1 MISPDLSTVSLAGS
15 PASPIADFS
24 VHTTSSA
31 TRGEGPRAPTA
42 GKSVSPALSPSIT
55 RRLAGVVP
63 ANLQLNAPWHAIRG
77 AREEAKRRMLDY
89 SPSLMISWCVVRA
102 MERHAA
108 FRRLVQKDGSILEV
122 ETFDLGVAVALE
134 GDRLGTA
141 PIRGASQLAWGE
153 FAEAYA
159 TGVAAV
165 RSGRIPDVQAPVNV
179 TSLGAFG
186 VETGIPIVVP
196 PSMATLFI
204 GKAHYQ
210 LAHDGAGIQPVEV
223 VTLSLTFDH
232 KVVNGAGAAAFLHT
246 VKTNLAGFR
255 LEQ

>member
-1 MISPDLSTVSLAGS
+1 M
-15 PASPIADFS
+15 
-24 VHTTSSA
+24 
-31 TRGEGPRAPTA
+31 
-42 GKSVSPALSPSIT
+42 
-55 RRLAGVVP
+55 P
-63 ANLQLNAPWHAIRG
+63 ANLQLNAPWQAIRA
-77 AREEAKRRMLDY
+77 AREEAKQRRLDY

-108 FRRLVQKDGSILEV
+108 FRRLVQKDGSIVEV

-141 PIRGASQLAWGE
+141 PLRAASKLSWSE

-159 TGVAAV
+159 LGVAAV
-165 RSGRIPDVQAPVNV
+165 RAGRIADVQAPVNV

-186 VETGIPIVVP
+186 VENGIPIVVP
-196 PSMATLFI
+196 PSMGTLFI

-210 LAHDGAGIQPVEV
+210 LADSGAGVQPLEV

-246 VKTNLAGFR
+246 IKTNLADFR
-255 LEQ
+255 LED

>member
-1 MISPDLSTVSLAGS
+1 MISSDLSTVALGAAPVSPVADVAVVRAPAGS
-15 PASPIADFS
+15 GTA
-24 VHTTSSA
+24 
-31 TRGEGPRAPTA
+31 APTPTS
-42 GKSVSPALSPSIT
+42 GRPVPPALSPAIT
-55 RRLAGVVP
+55 RRLGGVVP
-63 ANLQLNAPWHAIRG
+63 ANLQLNAPWQAIRA
-77 AREEAKRRMLDY
+77 AREEAKRRGLDC

-108 FRRLVQKDGSILEV
+108 FRRLVQKDGSIV
-122 ETFDLGVAVALE
+122 EFDTFDLGVAVALE

-141 PIRGASQLAWGE
+141 PIRGADRLAWEE

-159 TGVAAV
+159 SGVAAV
-165 RSGRIPDVQAPVNV
+165 RAGRIEDVRAPVNV

-196 PSMATLFI
+196 PAMGTLFI

-210 LAHDGAGIQPVEV
+210 LADGGAGVQPAEV

-232 KVVNGAGAAAFLHT
+232 KVVNGAGAAGFLHT
-246 VKTNLAGFR
+246 VKTNIAEFR
-255 LEQ
+255 LEE